1 MKSPQLV
8 SQIQNLMNS
17 KVDPNELFTQI
28 MKDKTP
34 KEMEGFYKFAKSY
47 GVNDEVLSKLQNG
60 MNVK

>member
-1 MKSPQLV
+1 MS
-8 SQIQNLMNS
+8 S

-34 KEMEGFYKFAKSY
+34 KEMESFYKFAKSY

>member
-1 MKSPQLV
+1 
-8 SQIQNLMNS
+8 MNS